1 MNQCIS
7 ITTDDINT
15 FVSALLAAQF
25 FLFLFV
31 LFIYDLLMDL
41 FHFIVRRVRNHCRS
55 LVVDK
60 PVEGKSHD

>member
-15 FVSALLAAQF
+15 FISALLAAQF

-41 FHFIVRRVRNHCRS
+41 FHFIVRRVCNASVS
-55 LVVDK
+55 LVDK

>member
-41 FHFIVRRVRNHCRS
+41 FHFIVRRVRKFSCAP
-55 LVVDK
+55 LVDK